1 MKKEKEYKAKV
12 EQVFNYDF
20 PGADGGVIIYKV
32 QVDALPLSSFF
43 IAALDDTSTELAWG
57 LGDTPQAALKMA
69 ARDWDRI
76 YRGTRE
82 KNPFRAIKYLEV

>member
-1 MKKEKEYKAKV
+1 
-12 EQVFNYDF
+12 
-20 PGADGGVIIYKV
+20 
-32 QVDALPLSSFF
+32 LSSFF

-57 LGDTPQAALKMA
+57 VGDTPQAALKMA

-82 KNPFRAIKYLEV
+82 KNPFRAIKYEV